1 MSRSL
6 SLGELV
12 ALAAEL
18 RREGPRYTS
27 YPSVPFWHPEPS
39 DSAYRDALAAL
50 ASRPHEPVAVYVH
63 LPFCLTRCTYCGC
76 HAVVNRAPAAPDRYL
91 DHVAVEIERVATR
104 AGPRQITQLHWGG
117 GTPNYLTGDQLR
129 RLAGLFCGAF
139 TLAPDAEVSIEM
151 DPRAAH
157 PGQAWVLRELGF
169 NRVSLGVQ
177 DLDPAVQEAIGR
189 RQSEAQTVR
198 LLQECRAAGFASVNV
213 DLVYG
218 LPGQT
223 PGTLERTIARVIDL
237 SPDRLALFGYAHVP
251 HLRPNQRAIDASTL
265 PGPAERLG
273 AFHDLVGHLT
283 TAGYEWIGL
292 DHFARPADPLAVAAR
307 ERRLQRTFMGY
318 TERAAPHLLGFGASS
333 IGRVAGRFVQNE
345 PALRAYGE
353 RLAAGALPV
362 VRGLS
367 PDADDLLRG
376 AVIEHVMCNL
386 EVPWELTR
394 ARFGIAVNEALPD
407 EVARL
412 DALEEAGLV
421 ELNPQGVR
429 VSAAGRYFL
438 RNVAMTFDRH
448 LRQEVRPGT
457 FSTAV

>member
-1 MSRSL
+1 
-6 SLGELV
+6 
-12 ALAAEL
+12 
-18 RREGPRYTS
+18 
-27 YPSVPFWHPEPS
+27 
-39 DSAYRDALAAL
+39 
-50 ASRPHEPVAVYVH
+50 
-63 LPFCLTRCTYCGC
+63 
-76 HAVVNRAPAAPDRYL
+76 
-91 DHVAVEIERVATR
+91 
-104 AGPRQITQLHWGG
+104 
-117 GTPNYLTGDQLR
+117 
-129 RLAGLFCGAF
+129 
-139 TLAPDAEVSIEM
+139 
-151 DPRAAH
+151 
-157 PGQAWVLRELGF
+157 
-169 NRVSLGVQ
+169 
-177 DLDPAVQEAIGR
+177 
-189 RQSEAQTVR
+189 
-198 LLQECRAAGFASVNV
+198 
-213 DLVYG
+213 
-218 LPGQT
+218 
-223 PGTLERTIARVIDL
+223 
-237 SPDRLALFGYAHVP
+237 
-251 HLRPNQRAIDASTL
+251 
-265 PGPAERLG
+265 
-273 AFHDLVGHLT
+273 
-283 TAGYEWIGL
+283 
-292 DHFARPADPLAVAAR
+292 
-307 ERRLQRTFMGY
+307 MGY